1 MSINKRME
9 QLERKLGIR
18 DQGVCNCSLYDVP
31 AITKDM
37 TDKQAAQ
44 LYKETIKATG
54 LQLKNP
60 CPVHPPAKTDNSL
73 AMTAEESAAVYR
85 EYLEETRVN

>member
-1 MSINKRME
+1 MSINNRIE
-9 QLERKLGIR
+9 HLERKYGIR
-18 DQGVCNCSLYDVP
+18 DQRECTCSLYDVP

-60 CPVHPPAKTDNSL
+60 CPIHPPAKADNSI
-73 AMTAEESAAVYR
+73 AMTADESAAVYR
-85 EYLEETRVN
+85 EFMEATRVN